1 MGTSYIAAC
10 LAGAVCRASK
20 IAFGLGLIVFVAFL
34 LAGKPGNA
42 QENLIIEEGKSITLP
57 IADEVRTVFISDTSV
72 ADANVSPDNQVFVFG
87 KSAGETNLVVTLL
100 DGMSEIAFTIVVTH
114 NMTEIQGMLDAR
126 FPDQQIEVQSSRG
139 SLLVTGVVADERTR
153 TTVIETLEGAVADA
167 KIIDRLTVDDSNII
181 RLQVLLLEVSRT
193 QVERFGIDW
202 TATVAN
208 NGFFIGAS
216 DQGVLRFGKS
226 ETAETSLS
234 AAVDVLV
241 SSGIATIVQE
251 TVLATVGGESA
262 DFSVGGEI
270 PIPNFITGKTEDGG
284 QNFQLDYKFI
294 GTKLSFTPVAAPG
307 NKLRMLIESTVS
319 AADGTRA
326 TVNGNDFPNLS
337 TRSFRTNVELLDRQ
351 PFVIAG
357 VSRNNSVGNLRRS
370 RGGAFS
376 GAIDTLFGA
385 DAVSGS
391 SQELLVIV
399 TPLLA
404 ETDEVPIEDLLPEV
418 MGNLEYILTGLA
430 GGKAPGASA
439 AGYGSAGFKY

>member
-241 SSGIATIVQE
+241 SSGIVC
-251 TVLATVGGESA
+251 
-262 DFSVGGEI
+262 
-270 PIPNFITGKTEDGG
+270 
-284 QNFQLDYKFI
+284 
-294 GTKLSFTPVAAPG
+294 
-307 NKLRMLIESTVS
+307 
-319 AADGTRA
+319 
-326 TVNGNDFPNLS
+326 
-337 TRSFRTNVELLDRQ
+337 
-351 PFVIAG
+351 
-357 VSRNNSVGNLRRS
+357 
-370 RGGAFS
+370 
-376 GAIDTLFGA
+376 
-385 DAVSGS
+385 
-391 SQELLVIV
+391 
-399 TPLLA
+399 
-404 ETDEVPIEDLLPEV
+404 
-418 MGNLEYILTGLA
+418 
-430 GGKAPGASA
+430 
-439 AGYGSAGFKY
+439 